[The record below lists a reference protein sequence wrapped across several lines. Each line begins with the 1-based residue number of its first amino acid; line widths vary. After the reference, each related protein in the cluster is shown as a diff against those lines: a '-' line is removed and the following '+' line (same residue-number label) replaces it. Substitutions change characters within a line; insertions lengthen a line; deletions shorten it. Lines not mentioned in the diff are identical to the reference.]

1 MLKKDK
7 LEVARKY
14 FPNALTTIDTMNKVI
29 DVMEGEL
36 NLDPSQVMM
45 ADSICSD
52 DVNSIQFPIRYQEFL
67 GPFRMGGLDGYPFTG
82 ISGMGALAS
91 HIPDEGGVFMYYGPH
106 IGVSKEGVLGEIQ
119 RVGQSSTTT
128 CCGAAHGAV
137 GKLKEGSIQ
146 HMHVT
151 ELDYQMNTIEQL
163 LLFQNERI
171 LSAPNALMEATEVIY
186 EATDKR
192 IQELIAATK
201 FNCKYIVLLGTII
214 INSDKEIGSFSAA
227 KRFEVINLATNERID
242 LMHALV

>member
-1 MLKKDK
+1 
-7 LEVARKY
+7 
-14 FPNALTTIDTMNKVI
+14 
-29 DVMEGEL
+29 
-36 NLDPSQVMM
+36 
-45 ADSICSD
+45 
-52 DVNSIQFPIRYQEFL
+52 
-67 GPFRMGGLDGYPFTG
+67 
-82 ISGMGALAS
+82 
-91 HIPDEGGVFMYYGPH
+91 
-106 IGVSKEGVLGEIQ
+106 
-119 RVGQSSTTT
+119 
-128 CCGAAHGAV
+128 
-137 GKLKEGSIQ
+137 
-146 HMHVT
+146 
-151 ELDYQMNTIEQL
+151 MNTIEQL

>member
-106 IGVSKEGVLGEIQ
+106 IGISKEGVVGEIQ
-119 RVGQSSTTT
+119 RVGQSYATT

>member
-7 LEVARKY
+7 LAIARKLY
-14 FPNALTTIDTMNKVI
+14 PNALTTIDTMNKVI

-52 DVNSIQFPIRYQEFL
+52 DVNSIQFPVRYQEFL

-106 IGVSKEGVLGEIQ
+106 IGISKEGVVGEIQ
-119 RVGQSSTTT
+119 RFGQSYMTT
-128 CCGAAHGAV
+128 CCGAANGAV
-137 GKLKEGSIQ
+137 GKLKKGKI
-146 HMHVT
+146 HHLHVT

-163 LLFQNERI
+163 LLFQKDRI
-171 LSAPNALMEATEVIY
+171 LESPSAMMEATEVIY

-192 IQELIAATK
+192 IQELITATK

-214 INSDKEIGSFSAA
+214 VNSDKDVGSFSAA
-227 KRFEVINLATNERID
+227 KRFEVIDLATNERTNLLD
-242 LMHALV
+242 LLR